1 MIGFLPQIELNATTA
16 LIPIVNIVL
25 ATKELIAGT
34 LNYMHLLLS
43 AVVMC
48 LIAAA
53 AVFIS
58 YKQFEKENN
67 VLN

>member
-1 MIGFLPQIELNATTA
+1 
-16 LIPIVNIVL
+16 L

-58 YKQFEKENN
+58 YKQFDKENN